1 MLIFHHNIFIILIF
15 QLLKDEEME
24 KTLSCLVMSHDD
36 SSGII
41 KVDPSCDGIF
51 IEWEDAGRQ
60 KSFEKVDERLLEVT
74 TALGGTYVVNPI
86 WTEFL
91 DKKVVTVHP
100 LGGCP
105 MAEDGKNGAVNHK
118 GQVFAGI

>member
-1 MLIFHHNIFIILIF
+1 MLILQHNVFLILMF

-24 KTLSCLVMSHDD
+24 KTLACLVMSHDD

-41 KVDPSCDGIF
+41 KLDQCCDGIF
-51 IEWEDAGRQ
+51 IEWEDVGHQ
-60 KSFEKVDERLLEVT
+60 KSFEKVDQRLLEVAT
-74 TALGGTYVVNPI
+74 TLGGTHVINPI
-86 WTEFL
+86 WHEFL
-91 DKKVVTVHP
+91 DKRVVTVHP

-118 GQVFAGI
+118 GQVFSGY